1 MRVQQVGIGLVG
13 VIVLVGALMVGATL
27 WLYLTEPITVVNAV
41 NQGDLTPY
49 LEQLGRVLVDALR
62 GILKY
67 L

>member
-13 VIVLVGALMVGATL
+13 VIVLVGALMVGCTL

-41 NQGDLTPY
+41 NEGDVSPFLA
-49 LEQLGRVLVDALR
+49 QLGRVLVDALR